1 MLRQPLDRARIGAL
15 VLNFPGHWLDFS
27 GPANITHVIGRPRLD
42 RASGIDLTTWILNW
56 CCRASGYHPAREER
70 RR

>member
-27 GPANITHVIGRPRLD
+27 GPANITHVIGRPRPD
-42 RASGIDLTTWILNW
+42 RASGIDLTTWNPKLVLQGIRVPS
-56 CCRASGYHPAREER
+56 CP
-70 RR
+70 